1 MEISDEEKEEIK
13 NLVSSALGL
22 TPERGDSVIISSRP
36 FMTKI
41 SDGVEKSWHE
51 EPWIRDLISKS
62 MMIIIVAVVSLAVIR
77 PLLARLLT
85 PSQDALKTAFME
97 ENVDNLEDMDL
108 DNGQSLEDLKSK
120 LKQKKSTI
128 SAEMLDTANSYDD
141 KVAVIRLMV
150 SDESGRVANVFKA
163 MMQDD
168 LNYV

>member
-1 MEISDEEKEEIK
+1 
-13 NLVSSALGL
+13 
-22 TPERGDSVIISSRP
+22 
-36 FMTKI
+36 
-41 SDGVEKSWHE
+41 
-51 EPWIRDLISKS
+51 
-62 MMIIIVAVVSLAVIR
+62 MMIIIIAVVSLAVIR

-85 PSQDALKTAFME
+85 PSQDALKTAYIE
-97 ENVDNLEDMDL
+97 ENVDHLEDMDL
-108 DNGQSLEDLKSK
+108 ESGQSLEDLKSK

>member
-1 MEISDEEKEEIK
+1 M
-13 NLVSSALGL
+13 
-22 TPERGDSVIISSRP
+22 
-36 FMTKI
+36 
-41 SDGVEKSWHE
+41 
-51 EPWIRDLISKS
+51 LIT
-62 MMIIIVAVVSLAVIR
+62 IAVVALAVIR

-85 PSQDALKTAFME
+85 PTQDALKSAYIE

-120 LKQKKSTI
+120 LKQKKSTV

-168 LNYV
+168 LDFV

>member
-1 MEISDEEKEEIK
+1 
-13 NLVSSALGL
+13 
-22 TPERGDSVIISSRP
+22 
-36 FMTKI
+36 
-41 SDGVEKSWHE
+41 
-51 EPWIRDLISKS
+51 
-62 MMIIIVAVVSLAVIR
+62 
-77 PLLARLLT
+77 
-85 PSQDALKTAFME
+85 
-97 ENVDNLEDMDL
+97 
-108 DNGQSLEDLKSK
+108 LKSK

>member
-1 MEISDEEKEEIK
+1 
-13 NLVSSALGL
+13 
-22 TPERGDSVIISSRP
+22 
-36 FMTKI
+36 
-41 SDGVEKSWHE
+41 
-51 EPWIRDLISKS
+51 
-62 MMIIIVAVVSLAVIR
+62 
-77 PLLARLLT
+77 
-85 PSQDALKTAFME
+85 
-97 ENVDNLEDMDL
+97 MDL
-108 DNGQSLEDLKSK
+108 ESGQSLEDLKSK

>member
-1 MEISDEEKEEIK
+1 M
-13 NLVSSALGL
+13 
-22 TPERGDSVIISSRP
+22 
-36 FMTKI
+36 
-41 SDGVEKSWHE
+41 
-51 EPWIRDLISKS
+51 
-62 MMIIIVAVVSLAVIR
+62 
-77 PLLARLLT
+77 
-85 PSQDALKTAFME
+85 KTAYIE
-97 ENVDNLEDMDL
+97 ENVDHLEDMDL
-108 DNGQSLEDLKSK
+108 ENGKSLEDLKSK